1 MDLLVL
7 GFFWVSFPYSCPML
21 SRWMVALL
29 GGVKFVFAN
38 KKLLINRDLCLAM
51 ISGVVVDRMVV
62 WE

>member
-1 MDLLVL
+1 
-7 GFFWVSFPYSCPML
+7 ML

>member
-1 MDLLVL
+1 
-7 GFFWVSFPYSCPML
+7 
-21 SRWMVALL
+21 MVALL

-51 ISGVVVDRMVV
+51 IGGVVVDRMVV